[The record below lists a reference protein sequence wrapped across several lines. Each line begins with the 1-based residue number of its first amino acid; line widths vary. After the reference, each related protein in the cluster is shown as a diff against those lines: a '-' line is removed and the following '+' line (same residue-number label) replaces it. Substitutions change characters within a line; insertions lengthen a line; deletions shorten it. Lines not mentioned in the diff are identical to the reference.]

1 MSDPRNDWGT
11 APDRLEAQWVEHRR
25 LEAVVAAVKRGQQG
39 ITLRPFDPAGAS
51 PLVPEVGGG
60 LQAAVGD
67 EEHDHQALRRRCPS
81 RQPLMRHRSGLH
93 RLLVHSHEGHSTN
106 HVRQRACGGS

>member
-1 MSDPRNDWGT
+1 MGDPWNEWWT
-11 APDRLEAQWVEHRR
+11 APDRQEAQWAEHRR

-39 ITLRPFDPAGAS
+39 ITLRPFDPAAAS

-67 EEHDHQALRRRCPS
+67 E
-81 RQPLMRHRSGLH
+81 
-93 RLLVHSHEGHSTN
+93 
-106 HVRQRACGGS
+106 